1 MYTCVC
7 PSSKILKHKH
17 NLLIEAH
24 LYFTI
29 VSLPSVTVTSL
40 SSQQVGQP
48 LTLQCDIVAVR
59 GITNRVDIM
68 WTSNGMIVKRMHGV
82 MPVYMMNTSQ
92 VYTDSYII
100 SQLSTNDDG
109 RVYQCEV
116 VVNSSPL
123 ITVAG
128 DIVIDVIG

>member
-1 MYTCVC
+1 
-7 PSSKILKHKH
+7 
-17 NLLIEAH
+17 
-24 LYFTI
+24 
-29 VSLPSVTVTSL
+29 
-40 SSQQVGQP
+40 
-48 LTLQCDIVAVR
+48 
-59 GITNRVDIM
+59 M

-92 VYTDSYII
+92 VYTDSYTI

-116 VVNSSPL
+116 VINSSPL